1 MNTLGTAAGVS
12 SQVYRNKYRQASLD
26 KLLRAALIAEK
37 ICAVDRSDAKT
48 IQNPYGSQPSVTV
61 QAIAGTYTPAAYTL
75 TDDTL
80 TVTEEVIVAEHIYD
94 FEQVLTQFD
103 VFANRTDEMN
113 FAVAKAI
120 DKYVLNVVLEAGTG
134 SYTTPV
140 GGFTTAANINVIMS
154 NLISKVAGYAEMY
167 NGLYLVIENTDV
179 PGFIQAQATN
189 GFSFADA
196 ALNNGFL
203 TSYMGVDIYVT
214 RSGLFEDDAA
224 TSDSGS
230 QTWSNSGHRLFGV
243 KNTAMYAA
251 PRGVRF
257 EEKGVSGKTGKE
269 VVCYGYIGAKVWAT
283 KADLTIDI
291 TLA

>member
-1 MNTLGTAAGVS
+1 
-12 SQVYRNKYRQASLD
+12 
-26 KLLRAALIAEK
+26 
-37 ICAVDRSDAKT
+37 
-48 IQNPYGSQPSVTV
+48 
-61 QAIAGTYTPAAYTL
+61 
-75 TDDTL
+75 
-80 TVTEEVIVAEHIYD
+80 
-94 FEQVLTQFD
+94 
-103 VFANRTDEMN
+103 MN

-243 KNTAMYAA
+243 KNTATYAA